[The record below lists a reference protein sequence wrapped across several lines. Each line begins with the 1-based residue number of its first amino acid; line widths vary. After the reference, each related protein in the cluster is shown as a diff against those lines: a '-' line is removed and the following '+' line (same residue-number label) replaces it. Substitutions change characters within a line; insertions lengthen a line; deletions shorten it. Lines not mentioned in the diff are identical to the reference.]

1 VIALLVRIYTTLFE
15 LIFGLFFFVLL
26 NKSLP
31 TANVNEIGVVNPLE
45 KLLSKTLKIFAR
57 NTSIFS

>member
-1 VIALLVRIYTTLFE
+1 VRIYTTLFE

-45 KLLSKTLKIFAR
+45 KTPEQDTEDLRQKHFDI
-57 NTSIFS
+57 